1 MTLSLGWNW
10 VSLRVVIVCYVTAEL
25 FYVNRLLQCELLAT
39 VHYSAMYAG
48 DRENSIVDRRQ
59 LYLRCCSE
67 CMPCPQALGYTLGK
81 SLESGTF
88 AKVKAAWS
96 PFQSTM
102 VRQCVLLDKNSSY

>member
-1 MTLSLGWNW
+1 MI
-10 VSLRVVIVCYVTAEL
+10 VSCVTVEL
-25 FYVNRLLQCELLAT
+25 FYVNRLLHCELLAT

-48 DRENSIVDRRQ
+48 DCENSIVDRRQ

-88 AKVKAAWS
+88 ANVKAAWS
-96 PFQSTM
+96 PFQNTM
-102 VRQCVLLDKNSSY
+102 VRQCVLLANTNSSYLSNFYIRLP

>member
-1 MTLSLGWNW
+1 MIIYCTT
-10 VSLRVVIVCYVTAEL
+10 VEL
-25 FYVNRLLQCELLAT
+25 FYVNRLLHRELLAT
-39 VHYSAMYAG
+39 VHYSAMSAG
-48 DRENSIVDRRQ
+48 DCENWIVDRRQ

-102 VRQCVLLDKNSSY
+102 VRQCVLLAKK